1 MRNLVKMRAQAGL
14 CRQLA
19 IREPAN
25 RARWLAEA
33 ERWTR
38 LERDEISA
46 LFLECN
52 VIQMA
57 IEAETAASASAAQ
70 IEASFN

>member
-1 MRNLVKMRAQAGL
+1 MKNIVEIRARAAL

-25 RARWLAEA
+25 RAHWLAEA
-33 ERWTR
+33 ERWSR

-46 LFLECN
+46 LFTECN
-52 VIQMA
+52 VI
-57 IEAETAASASAAQ
+57 ESASGEAPAVSNSAA
-70 IEASFN
+70 